1 MKHGKEKVKVKGY
14 SKHKWRCPK
23 CGRAAP
29 EDFCIVHGD
38 VNAVDITKSV
48 KLRKLGLSYST
59 RTEKETKQNKTKKQ
73 TKLKTKRGA
82 ITK

>member
-1 MKHGKEKVKVKGY
+1 MVKHGREKVKINGY

-38 VNAVDITKSV
+38 VTAVDITKNA
-48 KLRKLGLSYST
+48 KIRKMGLEYST
-59 RTEKETKQNKTKKQ
+59 KTEK
-73 TKLKTKRGA
+73 LAKR
-82 ITK
+82 K